1 MGLFGSKPIFSHK
14 TDEQLWYE
22 ISENLSELSRRD
34 EVDYRVRA
42 TRDSV
47 KKKLEEL
54 DRTKEQLAERF
65 SSAYRVTTWVEQHNR
80 QQRIQQPTKHSLHN
94 DRLEFD

>member
-1 MGLFGSKPIFSHK
+1 MGLFGSKPKTTFGMK

-22 ISENLSELSRRD
+22 ISENLTELSRRD

-47 KKKLEEL
+47 KQKLQDL
-54 DRTKEQLAERF
+54 DL
-65 SSAYRVTTWVEQHNR
+65 
-80 QQRIQQPTKHSLHN
+80 L
-94 DRLEFD
+94 

>member
-1 MGLFGSKPIFSHK
+1 MK

-22 ISENLSELSRRD
+22 ISENLTELSRRD

-47 KKKLEEL
+47 KEKLKDLNLLWFIPLEHFL
-54 DRTKEQLAERF
+54 L
-65 SSAYRVTTWVEQHNR
+65 
-80 QQRIQQPTKHSLHN
+80 SL
-94 DRLEFD
+94 LLLSYT

>member
-1 MGLFGSKPIFSHK
+1 MGLFGSKPEFSMK

-34 EVDYRVRA
+34 AVNYRVSA

-47 KKKLEEL
+47 KKKLLEL
-54 DRTKEQLAERF
+54 NL
-65 SSAYRVTTWVEQHNR
+65 
-80 QQRIQQPTKHSLHN
+80 L
-94 DRLEFD
+94 

>member
-1 MGLFGSKPIFSHK
+1 MKSGAILVFVLGTKKLVLYKVMGLFGSKPAFSMK

-34 EVDYRVRA
+34 RVDYRVRA

-47 KKKLEEL
+47 KKKLQEL
-54 DRTKEQLAERF
+54 NL
-65 SSAYRVTTWVEQHNR
+65 
-80 QQRIQQPTKHSLHN
+80 L
-94 DRLEFD
+94 

>member
-1 MGLFGSKPIFSHK
+1 MGLFGSKPVFGMK

-22 ISENLSELSRRD
+22 ISENLTELSRRD

-47 KKKLEEL
+47 KEKLQKL
-54 DRTKEQLAERF
+54 DLLWFTRLAQYLLF
-65 SSAYRVTTWVEQHNR
+65 FLLVLYT
-80 QQRIQQPTKHSLHN
+80 
-94 DRLEFD
+94 

>member
-1 MGLFGSKPIFSHK
+1 MGLFGSKPVFSMK

-34 EVDYRVRA
+34 KVDYRVRA

-47 KKKLEEL
+47 KQKLHDL
-54 DRTKEQLAERF
+54 YFL
-65 SSAYRVTTWVEQHNR
+65 
-80 QQRIQQPTKHSLHN
+80 
-94 DRLEFD
+94 